1 MPAPPTDLPQPINH
15 VFVDFENV
23 HQIDLS
29 IIGAKSVYF
38 TLLIGARQKKVDA
51 ELVEKLME
59 HASSVQLIRLTSSGK
74 NALDFALAYHV
85 GRAVM
90 TDPTAYF
97 HIVSKDKG
105 FDPLIE
111 QMKSRHLRVHRH
123 DDFSRLTF
131 SFCPKPPAASNG
143 DLRARVLAHLR
154 KNTKNRP
161 KRRKTLESHLE
172 AFTGHTGTKG
182 AVGRL
187 VQSLISAGHL
197 SIGEKGGVT
206 YTL

>member
-1 MPAPPTDLPQPINH
+1 MLAPPTDLQQPINH

-29 IIGAKSVYF
+29 VIGAKSVYF
-38 TLLIGARQKKVDA
+38 TLLLGAQQKRLDA

-59 HASSVQLIRLTSSGK
+59 HATSVQLIRLTSSGK

-111 QMKSRHLRVHRH
+111 YMKSRHLRVNRH
-123 DDFSRLTF
+123 DDFSKLTF
-131 SFCPKPPAASNG
+131 SFRPKPPAAIDS
-143 DLRARVLAHLR
+143 DLPARVLAHLR

-172 AFTGHTGTKG
+172 AFTGRNGTKVD
-182 AVGRL
+182 VGRL
-187 VQSLISAGHL
+187 IQSLISADHL
-197 SIGEKGGVT
+197 NIGEKGGVT